1 MLKPQHKNKGW
12 VNAMQKNKT
21 SSFKLRRSLLASAVL
36 AGMGAGSVQAIE
48 VDVGNP
54 DVAVRF
60 DNTIKYNY
68 GVRTENADKTML
80 ATPNA
85 NDGDYNFRHAGT
97 NITNRIDLL
106 TELDVVYK
114 ENMGFRVSAAS
125 WYDAA
130 YQNVGSNSNPFV
142 NGEASSVSQ
151 LVGAPNPPQAN
162 PFVKTYGATNPSS
175 HLSNYAQRYYSGPS
189 GEILDAFVFYSTEVG
204 DESLLSM
211 KAGQTNAF
219 WGETLLNPIHSL
231 SYGQSGLD
239 LAKLAS
245 SPGTEAKELFI
256 PRNQLFTS
264 FTLNSEW
271 TFAGQYFLNWDAA
284 RLPEDGTYYG
294 GVDVLDQGAQSFV
307 LGHSSDGILPAGQ
320 LSIVPKGHTYEPDDA
335 GDWGV
340 MSKWSPEWLDGT
352 LGFYYRNTS
361 DILPQTYLGGST
373 VTAGDVQV
381 ASALPTCISSG
392 ILAKGGAAGCLNAA
406 ARGNIVNSLAPTK
419 YGLAYA
425 EDIDIY
431 GISLSK
437 SFDGISVGSDLNY
450 RHNMPLASISAIFS
464 PELYQGLDVT
474 VNGGAGLPPLVP
486 PGAVEVVPPR
496 IPGTGVVNEAS
507 PNNNTFATGDTLHWT
522 INGLTT
528 FADTPVFDSATLL
541 GEVWSSYLVS
551 LDDEN
556 SALYKGKGTYN
567 GIDKSTRS
575 NVGISTV
582 FTPTWYQVFPGVD
595 MTAPVAL
602 TTGIDGNS
610 PVQGGGSRDTGNY
623 SIGVGAQI
631 YNQYFVDL
639 KYVDA
644 FGRTKKCNNTP
655 ATVNGKTVDTS
666 GDGATPNALATSQA
680 YTCYQGSYSSFS
692 GAGATIEDRG
702 AVYLTF
708 KTTI

>member
-162 PFVKTYGATNPSS
+162 PFVKTYGATNPSP

-307 LGHSSDGILPAGQ
+307 LGHSSNGVLPAGQ

-361 DILPQTYLGGST
+361 DILPQTYLATGT
-373 VTAGDVQV
+373 VTANVNTTTPAFGSCAKAIGV
-381 ASALPTCISSG
+381 A
-392 ILAKGGAAGCLNAA
+392 KCLNAA
-406 ARGNIVNSLAPTK
+406 AGGDLVNSLSTSE

-437 SFDGISVGSDLNY
+437 SFEGVSVGSDLNY
-450 RHNMPLASISAIFS
+450 RHNMPLASITTVFS
-464 PELYQGLDVT
+464 DSLL
-474 VNGGAGLPPLVP
+474 NGIPVVINGTPTPLV
-486 PGAVEVVPPR
+486 AVPAR
-496 IPGTGVVNEAS
+496 TAGTGVVGGSA
-507 PNNNTFATGDTLHWT
+507 NNNTFATGDTLHWT
-522 INGLTT
+522 INALTT

-567 GIDKSTRS
+567 GIDKPTRS

-623 SIGVGAQI
+623 SLGVGAQI
-631 YNQYFVDL
+631 YNKYFVDL

-655 ATVNGKTVDTS
+655 ADTSAAWVAGGGTTS
-666 GDGATPNALATSQA
+666 GDGATPNALAVSEG
-680 YTCYQGSYSSFS
+680 YTCYKGSYSSFS
-692 GAGATIEDRG
+692 GAGAAIEDRG